1 MDALD
6 QDPVDPVLLAEF
18 MYSHIEQAAEGAAD
32 VRLRPAARTRHV
44 LLGVQLTLAGVRSV
58 DLGDSGYVT
67 TTEDRPQRAPSR
79 HRNAHANPERVDG
92 RWLAARTPEPPK
104 SAGRSGDPLR

>member
-58 DLGDSGYVT
+58 DLGDSDYAT
-67 TTEDRPQRAPSR
+67 TTEDRPQRSPSR
-79 HRNAHANPERVDG
+79 RRNAPRQP
-92 RWLAARTPEPPK
+92 RARRRTVVGG
-104 SAGRSGDPLR
+104 SDA